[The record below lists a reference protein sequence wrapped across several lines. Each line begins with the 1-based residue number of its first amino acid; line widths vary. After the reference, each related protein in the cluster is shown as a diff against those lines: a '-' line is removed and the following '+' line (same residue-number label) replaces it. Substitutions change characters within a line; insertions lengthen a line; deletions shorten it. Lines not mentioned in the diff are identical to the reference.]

1 MGRVEGYEEALQHAE
16 NQASAEKVLEKA
28 SSSLF
33 NTLVEESSHW
43 PLLLCGAAACG
54 QRVL

>member
-43 PLLLCGAAACG
+43 PLLLSGAAACG